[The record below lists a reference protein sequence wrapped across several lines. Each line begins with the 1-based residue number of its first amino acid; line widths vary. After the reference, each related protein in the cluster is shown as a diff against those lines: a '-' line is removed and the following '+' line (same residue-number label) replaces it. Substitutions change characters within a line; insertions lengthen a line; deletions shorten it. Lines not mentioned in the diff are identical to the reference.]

1 MKIIA
6 YIFYNYLWSVLNIF
20 LGYFYRHNRV
30 KHSVGM
36 ENIPK
41 DRPVLFCSNHPNA
54 FMDALLL
61 GATVNRRTWSLARS
75 DAFSNKMIAKFLG
88 FIGIIPIYRLL
99 EGAENLSKNDE
110 MIDRCT
116 QVLSENKPIMIYSE
130 GLCIQ
135 ERRLRSLKK
144 GTARIALT
152 AEERNDFKLNLTIIP
167 VGLNYSATPWK
178 FRSRFHVRFGE
189 PFAAKDYEEI
199 YKTNKARA
207 MNLFTRDLE
216 KRMAQQLIIIDDKAN
231 DELVYQLEQMFV
243 KKWSKEEY
251 RNPNNQ
257 TETFRISKEITHL
270 LKECEKVESSRV
282 TALREKVAIYFSKIK
297 ALHTRDWI
305 VEKNNLGEL
314 KSGGIVFNYFIFLLF
329 SPIWLFGLITNY
341 VPYKVPYVIAKKV
354 AKNIEW
360 QASVNATIA
369 AFLWQFYWLAQSLV
383 VALVFRN
390 WYLLGAFMLLVP
402 ITGMLAQELY
412 VLVKKAN
419 GARKFLLMKNSSE
432 VGEVQKMRN
441 EIVEEVELL
450 KAKFPLGAD

>member
-1 MKIIA
+1 M
-6 YIFYNYLWSVLNIF
+6 
-20 LGYFYRHNRV
+20 

>member
-1 MKIIA
+1 
-6 YIFYNYLWSVLNIF
+6 V
-20 LGYFYRHNRV
+20 
-30 KHSVGM
+30 
-36 ENIPK
+36 
-41 DRPVLFCSNHPNA
+41 
-54 FMDALLL
+54 
-61 GATVNRRTWSLARS
+61 
-75 DAFSNKMIAKFLG
+75 
-88 FIGIIPIYRLL
+88 
-99 EGAENLSKNDE
+99 
-110 MIDRCT
+110 
-116 QVLSENKPIMIYSE
+116 
-130 GLCIQ
+130 
-135 ERRLRSLKK
+135 
-144 GTARIALT
+144 
-152 AEERNDFKLNLTIIP
+152 
-167 VGLNYSATPWK
+167 
-178 FRSRFHVRFGE
+178 
-189 PFAAKDYEEI
+189 
-199 YKTNKARA
+199 
-207 MNLFTRDLE
+207 
-216 KRMAQQLIIIDDKAN
+216 
-231 DELVYQLEQMFV
+231 
-243 KKWSKEEY
+243 EEY

-305 VEKNNLGEL
+305 IEKNNLGEL